1 MSGLL
6 QIRKR
11 YRLLSG
17 QQFSSFP
24 DELQQYSRAFDV
36 SLASALEY
44 SALVLEGEPQVSRT
58 EVADKQLYLEQ
69 IYIEHLDINS
79 LPDDLAMEW
88 KLRFMLDQQIVELI
102 ENIEKTV
109 GDFISS
115 HLKSDSTLE

>member
-1 MSGLL
+1 LL
-6 QIRKR
+6 QVRKR

-24 DELQQYSRAFDV
+24 DELQQYSRAFDA